1 MQGFRPKSM
10 HHRYP
15 QVVSRSLLFTQLSRW
30 HLDHQFYKS
39 KKQTAFHDFWRYGVA
54 MRDYS
59 KRLEWEHVQQA
70 RSVPPLTRTLPSW
83 RQAQEQLVLH
93 FGEQQARLL
102 LAELKRVE
110 SLSKAIELLP

>member
-1 MQGFRPKSM
+1 MTFGAMAWRCETMRKDSHGSM
-10 HHRYP
+10 S
-15 QVVSRSLLFTQLSRW
+15 SRLGPL
-30 HLDHQFYKS
+30 
-39 KKQTAFHDFWRYGVA
+39 
-54 MRDYS
+54 
-59 KRLEWEHVQQA
+59 
-70 RSVPPLTRTLPSW
+70 PPLTRTLPSW